1 MTKEDA
7 RARGVSVYVCKKE
20 KDRTEQRKPV
30 KIDKRTKSEWG
41 KSEKESRESL
51 VYYSESDRYRNN
63 GVRKDL
69 QPRIHWAK
77 IRGAEYIHYT
87 L

>member
-1 MTKEDA
+1 M
-7 RARGVSVYVCKKE
+7 
-20 KDRTEQRKPV
+20 
-30 KIDKRTKSEWG
+30 G

-69 QPRIHWAK
+69 QPRRHWPK
-77 IRGAEYIHYT
+77 CEGQNTYHT